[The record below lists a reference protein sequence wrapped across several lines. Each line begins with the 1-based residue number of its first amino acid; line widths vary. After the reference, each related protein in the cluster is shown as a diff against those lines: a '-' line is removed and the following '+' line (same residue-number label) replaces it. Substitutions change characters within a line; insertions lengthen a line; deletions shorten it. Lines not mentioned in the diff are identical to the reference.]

1 MKIHEYQAKAILQD
15 FGVPV
20 PFGHPA
26 TTPEMAKKVAEKITG
41 RVAVKAQV
49 HAGGRGKGGGIRLA
63 ADASEA
69 QSIAGGLLGEKLVT
83 PQTGSVGALVRKV
96 LVERALE
103 IHREL
108 YLAITLDRD
117 SASPVV
123 LASESGGMDI
133 EELAVHHPRKIHR
146 FFIDPALGLRPF
158 HVRRMA
164 HALKIGKQLMP
175 SFLQVASNLYST
187 FIARDCSLVEVNPLV
202 VTGDH
207 RLVALDAKILIDDN
221 SLFRQPEIEA
231 MRDPEEEDPLERE
244 ARESRLSYIR
254 LEGNIGCMVNG
265 AGLAMATMDMIQYV
279 GGMPA
284 NFLDVGGAA
293 DVERIEKAFGIL
305 LNDSRVRGVLIN
317 IFGGIVRCDRVAE
330 GVVEAAAKL
339 KMNLP
344 IVVRLEGTNVKE
356 GRTIFQKSKLK
367 IETASDMLE
376 AATKIVG
383 SVGRSS

>member
-1 MKIHEYQAKAILQD
+1 MKIHEYQAKAILHD

-26 TTPEMAKKVAEKITG
+26 TTPELAEKIAEKITG
-41 RVAVKAQV
+41 RVVVKAQI
-49 HAGGRGKGGGIRLA
+49 HAGGRGKGGGVRLA
-63 ADASEA
+63 EDASEA
-69 QSIAGGLLGEKLVT
+69 KKIAGELLGQKLVT
-83 PQTGSVGALVRKV
+83 PQTGPEGSLVRQV

-108 YLAITLDRD
+108 YLAITLDRET
-117 SASPVV
+117 ASPVV
-123 LASESGGMDI
+123 LASAAGGVDI
-133 EELAVHHPRKIHR
+133 EELAHLHPQKIHR
-146 FFIDPALGLRPF
+146 FFIDTALGLRPF
-158 HVRRMA
+158 YVRRMA
-164 HALKIGKQLMP
+164 HALKIGKQLLP
-175 SFLQVASNLYST
+175 SFLQVASNLYGT

-231 MRDPEEEDPLERE
+231 MRDPEEEDSLERE
-244 ARESRLSYIR
+244 AMESHLSYIR

-265 AGLAMATMDMIQYV
+265 AGLAMATMDMIQHV
-279 GGMPA
+279 GGAPA

-293 DVERIEKAFGIL
+293 DVERIEKAFRIL
-305 LNDSRVRGVLIN
+305 MGDSRVRGVLIN

-339 KMNLP
+339 KMALP

-356 GRTIFQKSKLK
+356 GRAIFRKSKLA

-376 AATKIVG
+376 AATKIVR
-383 SVGRSS
+383 SVQEAS